1 MVNRLRPRTLWMW
14 WAALSGGAVVMALV
28 NPPWLAMGLVV
39 IALVGLQLLDTGRV
53 PNRVRQ
59 QHWEAI
65 WRWPEDHPFRVM
77 ARRASGLVVMF
88 AAAFAGLAWQL
99 PGHPRLQAL
108 ALVAALAGLTDSTAT
123 FRRVQVQL
131 AEQER
136 IRLAP
141 MPREPDAGGPGTY
154 AELWEE
160 EPDLPAAEA
169 DQWEAFLDRATDASH
184 DDHDDLTQIDGW
196 YEAPRRPGRIGPPD
210 QGRRRVTF
218 PLPSRSSM
226 VPLAPERRILT
237 LPWPSYSSIWP
248 E

>member
-1 MVNRLRPRTLWMW
+1 MVNRLQPRMLWTW

-39 IALVGLQLLDTGRV
+39 VALVGLQLLDIGRV

-77 ARRASGLVVMF
+77 ARRAVGVVVLF
-88 AAAFAGLAWQL
+88 AAAFAGLAWPL

-108 ALVAALAGLTDSTAT
+108 ALVVALAGITDSTVI
-123 FRRVQVQL
+123 FRRVEGQL

-136 IRLAP
+136 VRLAP
-141 MPREPDAGGPGTY
+141 VPREPDASGPGTY

-160 EPDLPAAEA
+160 EPELPAAEA
-169 DQWEAFLDRATDASH
+169 DRWEAFLDRATDASH
-184 DDHDDLTQIDGW
+184 TAHDDLTEIDRW
-196 YEAPRRPGRIGPPD
+196 YEAPPPPRHRHRRPPP
-210 QGRRRVTF
+210 
-218 PLPSRSSM
+218 
-226 VPLAPERRILT
+226 
-237 LPWPSYSSIWP
+237 
-248 E
+248 